1 MDRDGSAA
9 RGNEV
14 NQSTLNAHREIV
26 AAHERISS
34 EYTAAMD
41 VVRTEFITRFA
52 VIQLECGQVGHIYK
66 HAPFAGMAQRTRT
79 CVVCGMFEL
88 DPNRDEE

>member
-1 MDRDGSAA
+1 MDSDGSAA

-34 EYTAAMD
+34 AYTAAMD
-41 VVRTEFITRFA
+41 AVLSEFTTRFA
-52 VIQLECGQVGHIYK
+52 VVQLECGEIKHIFK
-66 HAPFAGMAQRTRT
+66 
-79 CVVCGMFEL
+79 
-88 DPNRDEE
+88 